1 MVVLRAQRAATERPG
16 RGKIAAQCGERKARE
31 HAHRLRYIQRM
42 PSPDARLVA
51 VVEDENT
58 IREAIAAA
66 LAKEGY
72 LVESF
77 SDGMRAWEAFAR
89 RLPDLAVLDIGVPRI
104 DGLEI
109 CRRLRA
115 LSDTIPIIFVTSR
128 EEEFDRVLGLEL
140 GADDYL
146 CKPFSMREL
155 MARVKVLFRRSSLSS
170 TTARDEDDRPATVGD
185 LTLDPLRLV
194 ATWKDVP
201 LSLTVTEFL
210 LLQALARRPGI
221 VKTRE
226 QLMQETYPDAV
237 SVTDRTIDSHVKRIR
252 RKFESVDRSFAAL
265 ESVYGAGYRYVGPRE

>member
-1 MVVLRAQRAATERPG
+1 
-16 RGKIAAQCGERKARE
+16 
-31 HAHRLRYIQRM
+31 M
-42 PSPDARLVA
+42 PSPEARLVA
-51 VVEDENT
+51 IVEDEST
-58 IREAIAAA
+58 IREAISAA

-89 RLPDLAVLDIGVPRI
+89 KLPDLAILDIGVPRI

-109 CRRLRA
+109 CRRLRG
-115 LSDTIPIIFVTSR
+115 LSETIPIIFVTSR

-155 MARVKVLFRRSSLSS
+155 MARVKVLFRRASVAS
-170 TTARDEDDRPATVGD
+170 TDVRHDDERPSVVGD
-185 LTLDPLRLV
+185 LILDPLRLV

-201 LSLTVTEFL
+201 VPLTVTEFL
-210 LLQALARRPGI
+210 LLQSLARRPGI

-226 QLMQETYPDAV
+226 QLMQDTYPDAL

-252 RKFESVDRSFAAL
+252 RKFESVDRSFSAL